1 LTGAEQNDLGDN
13 FYKPRTQSFEWPEL
27 NGTIKINRR
36 NSQEFQR
43 SATRN
48 MIDA

>member
-1 LTGAEQNDLGDN
+1 MIQDVSANRVLSLLRG
-13 FYKPRTQSFEWPEL
+13 QSFEWSGL
-27 NGTIKINRR
+27 NGTVKINRR

-43 SATRN
+43 GGTGN